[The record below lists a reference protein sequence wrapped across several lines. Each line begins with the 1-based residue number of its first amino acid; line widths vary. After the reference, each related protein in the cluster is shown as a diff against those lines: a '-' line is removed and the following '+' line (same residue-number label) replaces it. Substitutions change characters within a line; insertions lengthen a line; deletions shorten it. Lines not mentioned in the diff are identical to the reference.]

1 MHCKRGQMGALLIR
15 TTLVRTALFADS
27 VNLIEDNDVQLRVL
41 WCVEAVW
48 WYSVCGKFS
57 FLSVVK

>member
-1 MHCKRGQMGALLIR
+1 MGALLIR